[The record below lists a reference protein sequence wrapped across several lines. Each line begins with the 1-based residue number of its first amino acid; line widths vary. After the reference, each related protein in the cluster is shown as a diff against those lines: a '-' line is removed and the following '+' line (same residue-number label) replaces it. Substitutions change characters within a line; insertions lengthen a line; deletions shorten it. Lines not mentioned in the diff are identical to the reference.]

1 MRVLTL
7 VGLAVFSLLSTSAI
21 PQGKSSANA
30 AAAASME
37 KKLQHIESNAAASR
51 PDSTP
56 TELTEQ
62 EVNAYFA
69 SGKINL
75 PQGVRS
81 VVFQG
86 QPGVVTATSRVD
98 FDQFKAGQ
106 DSSNPLLEI
115 FNGVHDIVVVANAY
129 GSGGQGVVKVDS
141 VSIDGVEIPRFVLQL
156 FVERYVQPK
165 YPQAGLDSRF
175 RLPDRIDTARVGLQK
190 LTITQK

>member
-1 MRVLTL
+1 MRILTL
-7 VGLAVFSLLSTSAI
+7 LGLVLFVSTAAI
-21 PQGKSSANA
+21 PQSKSATNA

-37 KKLQHIESNAAASR
+37 RKLQHIESNASVSP

-75 PQGVRS
+75 PSGVRS

-115 FNGVHDIVVVANAY
+115 FNGVHDIVVAAHAH
-129 GSGGQGVVKVDS
+129 GAGGQGVVKVDS
-141 VSIDGVEIPRFVLQL
+141 VSLDGVEIPRFVLQL
-156 FVERYVQPK
+156 FVERYIQPR
-165 YPQAGLDSRF
+165 YPEAGLDSRF
-175 RLPDRIDTARVGLQK
+175 RLPDRIDAARVGLHK